1 MPYGTYHPSDSTFSF
16 DILLFLPPDLARL
29 VEESVKEGRDLDLV
43 KLWLDSNHAL
53 FQLVKS
59 KLIATQIAIS
69 HIVRAVDVL
78 VICHNI
84 ILKASRGARSSFYI
98 EALQNGLR
106 DSSAVREILLA
117 IKRAPSDQLAELLPA
132 IAGVIGYAD
141 VQELGLIE
149 LKLQN
154 LLKSTRPR
162 APLRSEHDVRNET
175 MRTTVIA
182 QKVELS
188 RHKENLS
195 TNDTAYS
202 EILTVFH
209 NWLQWFF
216 NARFVQLDGLFL
228 NELCVFDQRGAHRAA
243 FTPKTRFAIERALS
257 SPFDYLGCSCC
268 TPDEENCNGDI
279 TLKAS
284 HPATANLYILY
295 LESGPLMNVSDLWSA
310 FSAIMEDEEKD
321 EKETMAI
328 FEHSLAELRHLGLI
342 KSTRKRTDHIT
353 KVAWKGL

>member
-1 MPYGTYHPSDSTFSF
+1 MPYGIYHPSDSTFSF
-16 DILLFLPPDLARL
+16 DILDFLQPNLVRL
-29 VEESVKEGRDLDLV
+29 VEKSVKEGKDLDLV
-43 KLWLDSNHAL
+43 KSWLDSNYAL
-53 FQLVKS
+53 FQCVKS
-59 KLIATQIAIS
+59 KMITAQITIS

-78 VICHNI
+78 AICHSV
-84 ILKASRGARSSFYI
+84 ILKASRGARSFFYI

-106 DSSAVREILLA
+106 DSSAVREVLLA

-141 VQELGLIE
+141 VQELGSVQ

-154 LLKSTRPR
+154 LLNSTKSR

-182 QKVELS
+182 HKVELS

-195 TNDTAYS
+195 KSDAAYS
-202 EILTVFH
+202 EILTIFH
-209 NWLQWFF
+209 NWLQSFF
-216 NARFVQLDGLFL
+216 DALFVQLDSVFL
-228 NELCVFDQRGAHRAA
+228 NELCIYDQRGAHRAV

-268 TPDEENCNGDI
+268 APDEENHNGDI
-279 TLKAS
+279 SLKAS
-284 HPATANLYILY
+284 HPATANLYLLY
-295 LESGPLMNVSDLWSA
+295 LESGPLINVSDLWSA
-310 FSAIMEDEEKD
+310 FSSIMEDEEKD
-321 EKETMAI
+321 GKETMAV